1 MELHNLRILLP
12 ATRQTQLYFGATTTT
27 RRRRRRRRKGDW
39 SAREHGSKLKC
50 AV

>member
-1 MELHNLRILLP
+1 MDCTISGSYYQPQDRRSCTL
-12 ATRQTQLYFGATTTT
+12 GATTTT
-27 RRRRRRRRKGDW
+27 RRRRRRRKKGDW